1 LHAGSDR
8 AAHPIAPGLGYGA
21 AMSKLRLG
29 VNIDHV
35 ATVRNAR
42 GGDNPDPVRAA
53 RLAQEA
59 GADGITAHLR
69 EDRRHISDADI
80 AALSGSLNIPL
91 NLEMAA
97 TEEMLEIALRHKP
110 HAACIVPEKREEVT
124 TEGGIDAA
132 GQHNRLKP
140 IVGALVEAGIR
151 VSMFIEPD
159 RKQLDASKSL
169 GAPVVELHTGAYAH
183 ATGQAQ
189 EKELVRLREAAA
201 YGASIGLEIHA
212 GHGLTYDNVG
222 PIAAIPQVVELNIG
236 HFLIGEA
243 IFVGLGSAMARMR
256 QAMDGAGSVGVG
268 EVRSDSVRTSD
279 QRKA

>member
-1 LHAGSDR
+1 VT
-8 AAHPIAPGLGYGA
+8 
-21 AMSKLRLG
+21 KLRLG

-53 RLAQEA
+53 QLAQAA

-69 EDRRHISDADI
+69 EDRRHISDDDI
-80 AALSGSLNIPL
+80 LRLSQTLSIPL

-97 TEEMLEIALRHKP
+97 TDEMLNIALKARP
-110 HAACIVPEKREEVT
+110 HAACIVPEKREERT
-124 TEGGIDAA
+124 TEGGIDTA

-140 IVGALVEAGIR
+140 IVTALGGANIR

-159 RKQLDASKSL
+159 RRQLDASKAL

-183 ATGQAQ
+183 ASGAAREAEL
-189 EKELVRLREAAA
+189 EKIRVAAA
-201 YGASIGLEIHA
+201 YGESLGLEVHA
-212 GHGLTYDNVG
+212 GHGLTYDNVKA
-222 PIAAIPQVVELNIG
+222 IAALPQIRELNIG

-243 IFVGLGSAMARMR
+243 VFIGLDESIRTMRRLMDEAR
-256 QAMDGAGSVGVG
+256 
-268 EVRSDSVRTSD
+268 T
-279 QRKA
+279 